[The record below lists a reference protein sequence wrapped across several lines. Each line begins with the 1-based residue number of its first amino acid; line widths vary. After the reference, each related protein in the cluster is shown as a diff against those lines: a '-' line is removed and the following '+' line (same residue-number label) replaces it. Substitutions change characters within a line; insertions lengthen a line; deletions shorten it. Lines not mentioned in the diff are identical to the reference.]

1 MCEELEWLAWQQEAE
16 QRVGKEKAAE
26 LKNAGKIV
34 APPQP
39 VEPQTQQEEP
49 APA

>member
-16 QRVGKEKAAE
+16 ERARKDKSAE
-26 LKNAGKIV
+26 LKKPSKTI

-39 VEPQTQQEEP
+39 VEPQTQQEPVP
-49 APA
+49 A

>member
-16 QRVGKEKAAE
+16 QRVGKDKVGE
-26 LKNAGKIV
+26 LKSAAKIV

-39 VEPQTQQEEP
+39 VEPQTEQEQAVP
-49 APA
+49 A